1 MRGDWL
7 AIGLS
12 LLLGFLL
19 SVMPMSGWY
28 TQFSPQWLWLIV
40 LYWVLKTPQQVG
52 LIMAWSMGL
61 LLDVASVGLLGAH
74 ALLFTLSAALVLS
87 TRSVLNSTGPLQQAL
102 FFAGLSL
109 VYLLLLLWIQ
119 GGLTSGLAIAS
130 YLGRSLSNLVAWPL
144 LLLLLHQ
151 IRLRLH

>member
-19 SVMPMSGWY
+19 SVMPMGGWY

-52 LIMAWSMGL
+52 LIVAWSMGL

-87 TRSVLNSTGPLQQAL
+87 ARPVLNSTGPLRQAL

-119 GGLTSGLAIAS
+119 GGLTSGLAVAS